1 MAARIRTL
9 SFEGRAT
16 HDIEVSCELTPGM
29 SRLVIKGLPDETA
42 EECRHR
48 VQSTIAATGMALPSR
63 RMAVSLIPE
72 VNGGD
77 VSHHDL
83 PIALAIMASLGLI
96 DSARLDGWIVIGRFD
111 PNGRIEPPPHIDRV
125 VQAAKVADR
134 GLICGPL
141 QAASAN
147 DVPVL
152 SSATL
157 HGLLVQLKRPAGAA
171 ETGDHAASIPGR
183 TAPRGQGRTAPR
195 ADRRRAEIAPK
206 PLRKPLWKRLSAL
219 FDRAKTA
226 PADEE
231 QDTPK
236 AAAGSP
242 SSLYNEAC
250 VPEPSVVREVQA
262 SYDFTPDTRVPVSRP
277 GIALPLDNRDAATD
291 RDDTARRS
299 QLHTRLVRE
308 DPAGLSD
315 QDVLEFI
322 LFGARGVN
330 DAGGQARLLL
340 QRFGSLS
347 GVLHADPTAL
357 RSVRG
362 VGDQAIGVIRINAVA
377 ARRMARE
384 EVRAKPVLANWDA
397 LIDYLA
403 LDMMHLTRERVRV
416 LYLDHRQQ
424 LVKDEHISEGTLDEA
439 SVHPRE
445 VIHHALDCG
454 ATSLIMVHNHPSG
467 SPEPSRADIQLT
479 HRVAAA
485 GKPVEVSVADHVIV
499 GQGSYVSL
507 RKRGLL

>member
-1 MAARIRTL
+1 MAERIRTL

-29 SRLVIKGLPDETA
+29 SRLLIRGLPDKAA

-48 VQSTIAATGMALPSR
+48 VQSTIATTGMALPSR
-63 RMAVSLIPE
+63 RMSVSLVPG

-77 VSHHDL
+77 VSHYDL
-83 PIALAIMASLGLI
+83 PIALAIMASLGLF
-96 DSARLDGWIVIGRFD
+96 DSARLEGWIVIGRFD

-141 QAASAN
+141 QATSAN

-157 HGLLVQLKRPAGAA
+157 HGLLVQLKRPASAA
-171 ETGDHAASIPGR
+171 ETGDHTASTLKRP
-183 TAPRGQGRTAPR
+183 APRDQGRAPR
-195 ADRRRAEIAPK
+195 ADRRKAEREPK
-206 PLRKPLWKRLSAL
+206 PLRQPLWKRLSAL
-219 FDRAKTA
+219 FDRDKTV

-231 QDTPK
+231 QGAPT
-236 AAAGSP
+236 AAARSP
-242 SSLYNEAC
+242 SSPYIEAS
-250 VPEPSVVREVQA
+250 VPGPSVVREVQA
-262 SYDFTPDTRVPVSRP
+262 PYDFSADTSVPVSRA
-277 GIALPLDNRDAATD
+277 GIALPFDNRDTGTD
-291 RDDTARRS
+291 PDDTARRS

-330 DAGGQARLLL
+330 DAGGLARLLL

-357 RSVRG
+357 RSVPG

-384 EVRAKPVLANWDA
+384 EVRAKPVLSNWDA

-485 GKPVEVSVADHVIV
+485 GKPVEVSVEDHVIV